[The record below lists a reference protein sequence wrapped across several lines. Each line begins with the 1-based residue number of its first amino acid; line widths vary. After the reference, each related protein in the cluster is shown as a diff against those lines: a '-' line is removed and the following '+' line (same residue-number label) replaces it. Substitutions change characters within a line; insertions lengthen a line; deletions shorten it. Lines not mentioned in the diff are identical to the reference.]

1 MSKNTNQNNSR
12 EYRADGARRFCAV
25 FFALAVSAVICG
37 CAISFRYHGD
47 GWDTSSQSSGTPL
60 LTLKPP
66 KTTSAEVRDPETIA
80 PPETSVNVP
89 PDTLP
94 PETSAPPVTAPP
106 VTKPPVTQPP
116 VTKPPVT
123 NPPVTQ
129 PPVTE
134 PPVTKPP
141 VTEPPVTNPPVSD
154 TTVPVGD
161 DDPARLT
168 ARPLDTEDL
177 PDPPEVSV
185 RVEESKAVESS
196 YFSDA
201 LFLGDSRTVGL
212 SLYSGLKSNY
222 YSQQGLNIS
231 SVVTSAFI
239 SSGDKKITLS
249 QALDEKNSF
258 TKVYISFG
266 INEIGWPSTD
276 SFIKAYTTLVEL
288 LQEKLP
294 DAHIYVQE
302 ILPMAKAT
310 AENSRYKPMGGN
322 GKVKEYN
329 ERLYKL
335 CEEKGLHY
343 IALTEIFADENG
355 DLTVTDSFD
364 GIHLGVKSSKA
375 WIEYLKNHTVP

>member
-1 MSKNTNQNNSR
+1 MSKKMDQNNSH
-12 EYRADGARRFCAV
+12 EYRTDGVRRFCAV

-37 CAISFRYHGD
+37 CAISFRYNGD
-47 GWDTSSQSSGTPL
+47 SWDSVSQSSGTPL

-66 KTTSAEVRDPETIA
+66 KADTSDSRDPETVA
-80 PPETSVNVP
+80 PPETSGRIP
-89 PDTLP
+89 ETLP
-94 PETSAPPVTAPP
+94 PETSSHPVTTPHATNPPVTKPP

-123 NPPVTQ
+123 KPPVTQ
-129 PPVTE
+129 PPV
-134 PPVTKPP
+134 
-141 VTEPPVTNPPVSD
+141 SD
-154 TTVPVGD
+154 TTVYAGD
-161 DDPARLT
+161 DDPAKLT
-168 ARPLDTEDL
+168 ARPLDTTDL
-177 PDPPEVSV
+177 PDPPKVSV
-185 RVEESKAVESS
+185 RVEESKAVENS

-231 SVVTSAFI
+231 SVVSSAFI
-239 SSGDKKITLS
+239 ASGDKKLTLS
-249 QALDEKNSF
+249 QALDDRKDF

-335 CEEKGLHY
+335 CEEKGLYY
-343 IALTEIFADENG
+343 IALTEVFADVNG
-355 DLTVTDSFD
+355 DLTIDDSFD

-375 WIEYLKNHTVP
+375 WIEYLKTHTVP

>member
-1 MSKNTNQNNSR
+1 MSKKTNLNDSR
-12 EYRADGARRFCAV
+12 EYRTDGVRRFCAV

-37 CAISFRYHGD
+37 CAISFRYQGD
-47 GWDTSSQSSGTPL
+47 GWESSQQPTGTPL

-66 KTTSAEVRDPETIA
+66 KTSAAESRDPETVA
-80 PPETSVNVP
+80 PPETSEKLP

-94 PETSAPPVTAPP
+94 PETSAPPVTTSHSTTPPATKPP

-123 NPPVTQ
+123 Q
-129 PPVTE
+129 
-134 PPVTKPP
+134 PP

-154 TTVPVGD
+154 TTVFAGD

-168 ARPLDTEDL
+168 ARPLDTTDL
-177 PDPPEVSV
+177 PDPPEISV
-185 RVEESKAVESS
+185 RVAESKAVESS

-231 SVVTSAFI
+231 SVVSSAFI
-239 SSGDKKITLS
+239 ASGDKKITLS
-249 QALDEKNSF
+249 QALDAKKDF

-288 LQEKLP
+288 LQEEADFIRQIPLVRFEMLLERAVDGVFLP
-294 DAHIYVQE
+294 I
-302 ILPMAKAT
+302 
-310 AENSRYKPMGGN
+310 
-322 GKVKEYN
+322 
-329 ERLYKL
+329 
-335 CEEKGLHY
+335 
-343 IALTEIFADENG
+343 
-355 DLTVTDSFD
+355 
-364 GIHLGVKSSKA
+364 
-375 WIEYLKNHTVP
+375 